1 MSEVKAEATTKRTQA
16 QESTN
21 PTQKRRSYGY
31 GLGHFFKSK
40 QRYTPVTEKDGAH
53 AFERG
58 YN

>member
-1 MSEVKAEATTKRTQA
+1 MSEVKAESNSKRSQA

-40 QRYTPVTEKDGAH
+40 QRYSTTVEKDGAH

>member
-1 MSEVKAEATTKRTQA
+1 MSEVKSDTNSKRSTSQD
-16 QESTN
+16 STN
-21 PTQKRRSYGY
+21 PAQKRRSYGY

-40 QRYTPVTEKDGAH
+40 QRYSPVAEKDVTH